1 MKKLLTGILMC
12 TSLVSYSYADNI
24 SAEVNSLSKAEQRQQ
39 EKNNKRRE
47 KLLAE
52 ITQLESEYNFREV
65 TVEKLRMDSEVSWKR
80 DEYSEILKKYETL
93 QKNTEKEIVKRQ
105 KEVAQIEKGFGI
117 ISAGVME

>member
-65 TVEKLRMDSEVSWKR
+65 TVEKLRMDSEVRWKR